1 MNDLIQTIKV
11 LTEEELK
18 IINEY
23 IDELTFQENTVFDS
37 NGKSRI
43 DNSVRSSL
51 GTTMNEEHDAT
62 QLLHQ
67 KINESLLTY
76 KEKVILINNM
86 FQYYPVPGG
95 YSTTCY
101 RESIQVLEYS
111 SNQEYKFHHDTSND
125 PNSKEYHRIISIV
138 LYLNDD
144 FDGGGTEF
152 PHQTYKPSP
161 GYGLFFPSNWCF
173 PHSGQK
179 VLSGKKRV
187 AVTWYYVIDHNA

>member
-11 LTEEELK
+11 LNKEELK
-18 IINEY
+18 IINDY

-37 NGKSRI
+37 NGKNRV

-51 GTTMNEEHDAT
+51 GSTMNEEHNAT
-62 QLLHQ
+62 KLLHQ

-76 KEKVILINNM
+76 KEKVILINDM

-101 RESIQVLEYS
+101 RESIQVLEYN

-125 PNSKEYHRIISIV
+125 SNSKEYHRIISIV
-138 LYLNDD
+138 LYLNGE

-179 VLSGKKRV
+179 VLGGKKRV
-187 AVTWYYVIDHNA
+187 AVTWYYVTDHSA

>member
-1 MNDLIQTIKV
+1 MNDLIQTIEI
-11 LTEEELK
+11 LNEEELK

-23 IDELTFQENTVFDS
+23 IDTLIFQENTVFDS
-37 NGKSRI
+37 NGKSKI
-43 DNSVRSSL
+43 DTSVRSSL
-51 GTTMNEEHDAT
+51 GSTLNEEHNAT
-62 QLLHQ
+62 KLLHQ
-67 KINESLLTY
+67 KINECLLTY
-76 KEKVILINNM
+76 KERLIKINSI

-95 YSTTCY
+95 YSTTCH
-101 RESIQVLEYS
+101 REAIQILEYS
-111 SNQEYKFHHDTSND
+111 PDQEYKFHHDTSND
-125 PNSKEYHRIISIV
+125 SNSKEYHRQISIV
-138 LYLNDD
+138 LYLNGE

-187 AVTWYYVIDHNA
+187 AVTWYYVNDTSA

>member
-1 MNDLIQTIKV
+1 MNDLIQVIKV
-11 LTEEELK
+11 LDEHELK
-18 IINEY
+18 IVNSY
-23 IDELTFQENTVFDS
+23 VDELTFQENTVFDS
-37 NGKSRI
+37 NGKIRV
-43 DNSVRSSL
+43 DNSVRSSF
-51 GTTMNEEHDAT
+51 GSSMNEEHQAT
-62 QLLHQ
+62 KLLHDR
-67 KINESLLTY
+67 INESLLVY
-76 KEKVILINNM
+76 KERVIPINSM
-86 FQYYPVPGG
+86 FQYYPVPIG

-111 SNQEYKFHHDTSND
+111 PNQEYKFHHDTSND

-144 FDGGGTEF
+144 FEGGGTEF
-152 PHQTYKPSP
+152 PHKTYKPSP

-187 AVTWYYVIDHNA
+187 AVTWYYVNDTSA

>member
-18 IINEY
+18 IINDY
-23 IDELTFQENTVFDS
+23 INELTFQENTVFDS
-37 NGKSRI
+37 NGKNRV

-51 GTTMNEEHDAT
+51 GTAMNEEHNAT
-62 QLLHQ
+62 KLLHQ

-76 KEKVILINNM
+76 KEKVISINDM

-125 PNSKEYHRIISIV
+125 PNSKEYHRQISIV

-152 PHQTYKPSP
+152 PHQIYKPSP

-187 AVTWYYVIDHNA
+187 AVTWYYVTDHSA